1 MPGRER
7 DRAAGGPSEVV
18 FESSSVRPYAVT
30 GGRTRSKGELIP
42 IEALVSV
49 VGMPAMQLSTEK
61 SRIVE
66 LALTQYLS
74 IAELSAHM
82 HLPVGVVRVLVGDLV
97 EEGHARVHG
106 AVASHYNPATT
117 LSVLESVLDGIS
129 AL

>member
-1 MPGRER
+1 VPGHDR
-7 DRAAGGPSEVV
+7 DPVADGPSEVV
-18 FESSSVRPYAVT
+18 FESLSVRPYAVT
-30 GGRTRSKGELIP
+30 GGRTRSNGELIP

-49 VGMPAMQLSTEK
+49 VGRPAAQLSTEK

>member
-1 MPGRER
+1 MPGRQR
-7 DRAAGGPSEVV
+7 DPYPDDSDEVIY
-18 FESSSVRPYAVT
+18 ESATIRPYAVT
-30 GGRTRSKGELIP
+30 GGRTRSTGDLIP

-49 VGMPAMQLSTEK
+49 IGRPAVLLSAEK
-61 SRIVE
+61 TRIVD

-74 IAELSAHM
+74 IAELSAHV

-106 AVASHYNPATT
+106 AVASAYNPATT

>member
-1 MPGRER
+1 MPDSDDFDEVIFE
-7 DRAAGGPSEVV
+7 AG
-18 FESSSVRPYAVT
+18 SVRPYALT
-30 GGRTRSKGELIP
+30 GGRTRGTGELLP

-49 VGMPAMQLSTEK
+49 VRMPVLRLSTEK

-66 LALTQYLS
+66 LVLAEYLS
-74 IAELSAHM
+74 IAELSAHL

-97 EEGHARVHG
+97 DEGHARVHG
-106 AVASHYNPATT
+106 VADNHNPAAT

>member
-7 DRAAGGPSEVV
+7 APDAADHGDVV
-18 FESSSVRPYAVT
+18 YETASIRPYAVT
-30 GGRTRSKGELIP
+30 GGRTRSSGELLP

-49 VGMPAMQLSTEK
+49 IGMPAVQLTTEK

-106 AVASHYNPATT
+106 AVASAYNPAAT

>member
-1 MPGRER
+1 MPGRDR
-7 DRAAGGPSEVV
+7 DPDAGGPSEVV
-18 FESSSVRPYAVT
+18 FESHSVRPYAVT

-49 VGMPAMQLSTEK
+49 VGMPATQLSTEK

>member
-1 MPGRER
+1 MSVQPPEQPPGEYE
-7 DRAAGGPSEVV
+7 AG
-18 FESSSVRPYAVT
+18 SVRPYAVT
-30 GGRTRSKGELIP
+30 GGRTRSSGELIP

-49 VGMPAMQLSTEK
+49 LGRPTIKLSAEK
-61 SRIVE
+61 LRIIE

-97 EEGHARVHG
+97 EDGHARVHG
-106 AVASHYNPATT
+106 AAASAYNPGTT